1 MLPPGAKITTE
12 TLWLGTLIFVVM
24 DAVFVPI
31 LAWRINPMIF
41 RRFKWTLGI
50 TSAIFWSSLWA
61 WGLANFWDSVY
72 RYVFPSWAHWII
84 PPIYGLLYAGISL
97 LFWWLAL
104 RLRGNV
110 VVNFC
115 LFGGLWGM
123 ITHLFAVSIGIVSKP
138 PVLQGAAPVAA
149 VVIAIFEFML
159 YWCVILSVASLLYY
173 GWQKMIHQ
181 LVEEKVA

>member
-1 MLPPGAKITTE
+1 
-12 TLWLGTLIFVVM
+12 
-24 DAVFVPI
+24 
-31 LAWRINPMIF
+31 LAWRIKAATF
-41 RRFKWTLGI
+41 RRFKWALGI
-50 TSAIFWSSLWA
+50 TTAIFWSSLWT
-61 WGLANFWDSVY
+61 WGLANFWDSAY

-84 PPIYGLLYAGISL
+84 PPIFGLLYTGISL

-104 RLRGNV
+104 HLRGNA

-149 VVIAIFEFML
+149 VSIAIFEFMF
-159 YWCVILSVASLLYY
+159 YWCIILSVATLLHHF
-173 GWQKMIHQ
+173 WQR
-181 LVEEKVA
+181 LRKVSV

>member
-1 MLPPGAKITTE
+1 MLPLSSKITSA
-12 TLWLGTLIFVVM
+12 LWLGTLYFAVI
-24 DAVFVPI
+24 DAVFISI
-31 LAWRINPMIF
+31 LAWRINPAIF
-41 RRFKWTLGI
+41 RRFKWALSI
-50 TSAIFWSSLWA
+50 TTAIFWSSLWT

-84 PPIYGLLYAGISL
+84 PPIFGLLYAGISL

-104 RLRGNV
+104 HLRGNA

-149 VVIAIFEFML
+149 VIIAIFEFMF
-159 YWCVILSVASLLYY
+159 YWCIILSVAALLHL
-173 GWQKMIHQ
+173 GWRKLRH
-181 LVEEKVA
+181 VSV